1 MPLPTHPQRCCDPA
15 SLFVSFPLPQ
25 DLSARELFAK
35 QLMVLAGVSADRAFA
50 IVERFPTP
58 EILMRKYD
66 ELSTAKER
74 EEMLKDLKCGISQR
88 KLGLVISKMISQLYC
103 QKGPLK

>member
-1 MPLPTHPQRCCDPA
+1 
-15 SLFVSFPLPQ
+15 
-25 DLSARELFAK
+25 
-35 QLMVLAGVSADRAFA
+35 MVLAGVSADRAFA